1 MIYRFQKAI
10 EYTFYQ
16 TVEANSFEE
25 AKELVDDENWEEDE
39 GGESFLTHSSCKV
52 FEDED
57 ALEDFDEKEELEW
70 EP

>member
-1 MIYRFQKAI
+1 MIYRFQKDL
-10 EYTFYQ
+10 EYRFYQ
-16 TVEANSFEE
+16 TVEADSFEE

-39 GGESFLTHSSCKV
+39 GGEAFLTHSCCKV

-57 ALEDFDEKEELEW
+57 GLEDFDEKDELEW

>member
-1 MIYRFQKAI
+1 MIYRFQKDL
-10 EYTFYQ
+10 EYRFYQ
-16 TVEANSFEE
+16 TVEADSFEE
-25 AKELVDDENWEEDE
+25 AKELVDDENWEEDDA
-39 GGESFLTHSSCKV
+39 GESFLTHSSCKV